1 MWLLN
6 GLALEHAGNRKV
18 SFLSSGSC
26 HFFCGATLSVCGV
39 VELKREANSDFGR
52 LCVTELEKMGWF
64 ENCWAKL
71 SPFQK
76 VLPIIKDKAHTA
88 FQTWI
93 FVYIL

>member
-1 MWLLN
+1 M
-6 GLALEHAGNRKV
+6 
-18 SFLSSGSC
+18 
-26 HFFCGATLSVCGV
+26 
-39 VELKREANSDFGR
+39 ELKKEANSDFGR
-52 LCVTELEKMGWF
+52 SCVTELEKVGWF

-93 FVYIL
+93 IACIYYSVPIQVRFQILTVCKYSQTYSDYFA